1 MRNTPTA
8 TFNDISVAFP
18 DKLQGSYGVVKKLDW
33 VMEKVSNGFDFRVRY
48 SMNNDEILT
57 SYDGVQFVVYNQ
69 WGMQFYRFVEWVK
82 SNMNWKVEKV

>member
-1 MRNTPTA
+1 MRNTP

-33 VMEKVSNGFDFRVRY
+33 VMEKESNGFDFRVRY

-69 WGMQFYRFVEWVK
+69 WGMQFYRFVGWVK